1 MTATSL
7 PCMPVVQTVP
17 IEQTRAESAV
27 LQARSLLDDA
37 VAQGREGRIP
47 LQELAAAVAIS
58 PAYLQRLFTAIIGAS
73 PSAYLRSRRAD
84 AFRRALRSTGAPGRN
99 TVSAAT
105 FDAGYA
111 APSRAYADATR
122 HLGMT
127 PAAYRRGGQG
137 VQLRWAATN
146 TPLGRL
152 VIGATDV
159 GLCWVSLASSDET
172 LVRELRDEFPRA
184 DIAPDDS
191 AALAPMLDAVV
202 ARLRGDRV
210 VPDVEIDMQVTAF
223 QQRVLDALIAIP
235 FGETRSYAQI
245 AAAIGKP
252 GAARAVANVCAT
264 NRVAVVIP
272 CHRVIHSDGSMSGY
286 RWGNQ
291 IKKALLQV
299 EGATAPRGDA
309 KPPAA
314 VRRRQAS

>member
-1 MTATSL
+1 MSAASL
-7 PCMPVVQTVP
+7 LEMPVIETVP
-17 IEQTRAESAV
+17 TPQTTAEHAV
-27 LQARSLLDDA
+27 LQARALLDAA
-37 VAQGREGRIP
+37 VTAGREGKVP
-47 LQELAAAVAIS
+47 LQELADAVGMSAAH
-58 PAYLQRLFTAIIGAS
+58 LQRMFTAIVGAS
-73 PSAYLRSRRAD
+73 PSAYLRSRRAEN
-84 AFRRALRSTGAPGRN
+84 FRRALRAGG

-105 FDAGYA
+105 FDSGYA

-127 PAAYRRGGQG
+127 PSAYRRGGAG
-137 VQLRWAATN
+137 VTIRWAAAD

-152 VIGATDV
+152 VIGATEI
-159 GLCWVSLASSDET
+159 GLCWVSMAASDDV
-172 LVRELRDEFPRA
+172 LVRELSAEFPQSTVVR
-184 DIAPDDS
+184 DDDE
-191 AALAPMLDAVV
+191 ALLPLVQAVL
-202 ARLRGDRV
+202 ARLQGERTVGTVALDL
-210 VPDVEIDMQVTAF
+210 QVTAF
-223 QQRVLDALIAIP
+223 QQRVLDALMDIP
-235 FGETRSYAQI
+235 FGETRSYSQI

-291 IKKALLQV
+291 IKKALLQR
-299 EGATAPRGDA
+299 EGASLPRGDG

>member
-1 MTATSL
+1 MTAASL
-7 PCMPVVQTVP
+7 LYMPLVETVP

-27 LQARSLLDDA
+27 LRVRALLDSA
-37 VAQGREGRIP
+37 VRDGREGRIP
-47 LQELAAAVAIS
+47 LQELALAVDMSAAH
-58 PAYLQRLFTAIIGAS
+58 LQRLFTVIVGAS

-84 AFRRALRSTGAPGRN
+84 SFRRALRDST
-99 TVSAAT
+99 TVSAAS

-111 APSRAYADATR
+111 ASSRAYADATR

-127 PAAYRRGGQG
+127 PSAYRRGGAG
-137 VQLRWAATN
+137 IRIRWAATD
-146 TPLGRL
+146 TGLGRL
-152 VIGATDV
+152 VIGATEL
-159 GLCWVSLASSDET
+159 GLCWVSLAASDDT
-172 LVRELRDEFPRA
+172 LVSELRAEFPRA
-184 DIAPDDS
+184 EIVSDGDNAMTS
-191 AALAPMLDAVV
+191 MLDAVV
-202 ARLRGDRV
+202 VRLRGDRSP
-210 VPDVEIDMQVTAF
+210 PDIAIDMQVTAF

-235 FGETRSYAQI
+235 YGETRSYSQI

-299 EGATAPRGDA
+299 EGAALPRGDGA
-309 KPPAA
+309 PPAA
-314 VRRRQAS
+314 VRRRRAS